1 LNLLKFAGFGDGC
14 FFSKFGTIH
23 TKTDTVHK
31 KLVLFIQNLVQT
43 SDLAMPDFLF
53 SSAEFLNTRSNWVA
67 GMSTSAQ
74 FFA

>member
-1 LNLLKFAGFGDGC
+1 MAV

-43 SDLAMPDFLF
+43 SDLAMPDFCF
-53 SSAEFLNTRSNWVA
+53 HPPNF
-67 GMSTSAQ
+67 
-74 FFA
+74 